1 MTAAPRAQPPEKRTR
16 RPAVTG
22 AAQIEST
29 SSNSAH
35 YSTTPARAE
44 TSSTIDAK
52 RREFFKMAEAVA
64 PRGELRRF
72 VPQWPLWCRR
82 IGHDVIYSLIVK
94 NQPDSSEAAL
104 LADAHAR
111 ATARRD
117 HLREIAEIET
127 KMKAIAR
134 QGSWR

>member
-1 MTAAPRAQPPEKRTR
+1 MTDAPRAGPPENRTR
-16 RPAVTG
+16 RPAVTE

-29 SSNSAH
+29 SSNSTN
-35 YSTTPARAE
+35 YSTTPAHAE

-52 RREFFKMAEAVA
+52 RGEFFKMAEAVA

-82 IGHDVIYSLIVK
+82 IGDDVIYSLIVK
-94 NQPDSSEAAL
+94 NQPDSSEVAL

-117 HLREIAEIET
+117 HLREIDEIEM
-127 KMKAIAR
+127 KMRAIAR